1 MKRKHKIVLL
11 DLGGVVFES
20 TGISNDLIHWE
31 VVTELN
37 YKYGYQM
44 SAGEDLFETFLIEY
58 NQKANQQLSGPAFL
72 EAIFDTLQFN
82 RELVDLIRKDYPI
95 YIVSDNY
102 RENIAYI
109 SQRFHFSDW
118 AEKQFY
124 SYDFGLL
131 KTDKEFFK
139 LLLDQL
145 EESPE
150 ELLFIDDSKSKID
163 NAAEYGI
170 QGIQFQNNAQV
181 ASALELLR

>member
-1 MKRKHKIVLL
+1 MKKKNKIVLL

-20 TGISNDLIHWE
+20 TGISNELINWK
-31 VVTELN
+31 VVSALN

-44 SAGEDLFETFLIEY
+44 SAGENLFETFLLEY
-58 NQKANQQLSGPAFL
+58 NRETNQQLEGAEFL
-72 EAIFDTLQFN
+72 EAIFDTLKFN
-82 RELVDLIRKDYPI
+82 KELVELISKDFPI

-118 AEKQFY
+118 AKKQFY

-139 LLLDQL
+139 LLLEQL
-145 EESPE
+145 EETADQF
-150 ELLFIDDSKSKID
+150 LFIDCISWEIYNTDDSAHGVK
-163 NAAEYGI
+163 
-170 QGIQFQNNAQV
+170 
-181 ASALELLR
+181 LRNKGYLYF